1 MQRATREP
9 LWRRLGEAFD
19 WTSPPRR
26 LGIAVD
32 LVAAA
37 VFAVVLFERVSDW
50 RRETAPARWPEVPC
64 EIVSAEPGVW
74 NGGEKDGKRAFIV
87 RYRYEAGGRTRESE
101 RWSLRNPVEAHE
113 SVRDEAALSEAF
125 PAGGRAV
132 CRVDPDHPDESVLAL
147 DPPDAWVVAWSC
159 ALLGWGVAMGLV
171 SAWGFFAG
179 KADFLP
185 VAAAGGIVIGMLPLA
200 AGCLFRLATAA
211 WPAVEE
217 ARAAAEWPL
226 AEGVVRECTLDGGRR
241 GRPSDPDR
249 LYVSWDYEWDGV
261 RRAGDN
267 VCRIRTIAPATFRGD
282 AFAFAQAHP
291 AGAPVSVRVD
301 PADPSYSRLDLPAPG
316 RAAYAFDAAVCQY
329 LALAALGIIGVAAP
343 FVALRRVR
351 PSAPSADSA

>member
-1 MQRATREP
+1 M
-9 LWRRLGEAFD
+9 L
-19 WTSPPRR
+19 
-26 LGIAVD
+26 
-32 LVAAA
+32 
-37 VFAVVLFERVSDW
+37 
-50 RRETAPARWPEVPC
+50 
-64 EIVSAEPGVW
+64 
-74 NGGEKDGKRAFIV
+74 
-87 RYRYEAGGRTRESE
+87 
-101 RWSLRNPVEAHE
+101 
-113 SVRDEAALSEAF
+113 

-185 VAAAGGIVIGMLPLA
+185 VAAAGGIVIVMLPLA

-217 ARAAAEWPL
+217 ARAATEWPL
-226 AEGVVRECTLDGGRR
+226 AKGIVRECMLDGGRR

-351 PSAPSADSA
+351 PSAPSA

>member
-1 MQRATREP
+1 M
-9 LWRRLGEAFD
+9 
-19 WTSPPRR
+19 
-26 LGIAVD
+26 
-32 LVAAA
+32 
-37 VFAVVLFERVSDW
+37 
-50 RRETAPARWPEVPC
+50 
-64 EIVSAEPGVW
+64 
-74 NGGEKDGKRAFIV
+74 
-87 RYRYEAGGRTRESE
+87 
-101 RWSLRNPVEAHE
+101 
-113 SVRDEAALSEAF
+113 
-125 PAGGRAV
+125 
-132 CRVDPDHPDESVLAL
+132 
-147 DPPDAWVVAWSC
+147 VAWSC
-159 ALLGWGVAMGLV
+159 ALLGWFVAMGLV

-226 AEGVVRECTLDGGRR
+226 AKGIVRECTLDGGRR

-343 FVALRRVR
+343 FVALRRAR
-351 PSAPSADSA
+351 PSAPSANSAPSADSA